1 METFII
7 LLRGINVGG
16 NNLIKMADLRGIAT
30 DLGLENPR
38 TLLQSGNLVIKAD
51 SKRDV
56 STDLKST
63 LLERLNLNVEVLSRT
78 ASELAEIIQ
87 HNPFPKEA
95 SNDPSHLIVA
105 FLLVPPSKDQVDQV
119 QAAIA
124 GPEKIRCFGN
134 QVYVIYPVGIGD
146 SKVSKTPGWNELMA
160 SGTARNWNTIL
171 KLSKI
176 ASE

>member
-16 NNLIKMADLRGIAT
+16 NNLIKMADLREIAS
-30 DLGLENPR
+30 DLGFENPR
-38 TLLQSGNLVIKAD
+38 TLLQSGNLVVKAD
-51 SKRDV
+51 SRRDV
-56 STDLKST
+56 STDLKRA
-63 LLERLNLNVEVLSRT
+63 LLERLNLNVEVLLRT

-87 HNPFPKEA
+87 QNPFPEEA

-105 FLLVPPSKDQVDQV
+105 FMLVPPSKDQVDQV

-124 GPEKIRCFGN
+124 GPEKIKSFGN
-134 QVYVIYPVGIGD
+134 QVYVVYPIGIGD
-146 SKVSKTPGWNELMA
+146 SKVAKTPGWNELMA

-171 KLSKI
+171 KLEKL
-176 ASE
+176 ASH